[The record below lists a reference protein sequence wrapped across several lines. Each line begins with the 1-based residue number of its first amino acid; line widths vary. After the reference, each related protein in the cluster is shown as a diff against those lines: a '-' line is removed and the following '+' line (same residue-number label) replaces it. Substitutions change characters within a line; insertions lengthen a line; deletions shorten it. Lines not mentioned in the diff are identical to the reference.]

1 MNEVLSDKEIIGAL
15 CETLGCHPHEL
26 LAVVRSI
33 ATTAMSS
40 AAIVVAFN
48 PNLVDI
54 APPRIGAIGVPQR
67 GPDDIMLLV
76 QQLLR
81 AAQILVDQVRVS
93 SAIKRDTSVKPEGD
107 EDQHQ

>member
-1 MNEVLSDKEIIGAL
+1 MNEIPSDKEIIGVL

-26 LAVVRSI
+26 LTVIRSI

-40 AAIVVAFN
+40 AAIVIAFN
-48 PNLVDI
+48 PSLADI
-54 APPRIGAIGVPQR
+54 TPPRIGAIGVPQR

-81 AAQILVDQVRVS
+81 AAQILVDQARTF
-93 SAIKRDTSVKPEGD
+93 SATKRDVSIKPEGS